1 MSSAHAQRA
10 RRREE
15 VDQAYRLQVKAGMVG
30 AAQYGAFGLGLATI
44 THHSW
49 PFFRRQTLAFKGFLV
64 SCITIYGLVTAADE
78 ALLSHEHKQRLEE
91 THLRRE
97 ARIDLARRGMVATET
112 EISKWKAEREAQ
124 AGQPK

>member
-1 MSSAHAQRA
+1 MV
-10 RRREE
+10 
-15 VDQAYRLQVKAGMVG
+15 VDAIL
-30 AAQYGAFGLGLATI
+30 F
-44 THHSW
+44 SN
-49 PFFRRQTLAFKGFLV
+49 RRQTLAFKGFLV
-64 SCITIYGLVTAADE
+64 SCSKSKNASGTAEWMFTIYCSPVQHPQVTIYGLVTAADE

-124 AGQPK
+124 AGHPK